1 MVLKLLMPYVDRT
14 VRGGAVRAWH
24 KREGDRVEYGDDLFD
39 LAAAIRGL
47 IVVRVTASDQGYLR
61 RICVP
66 EGARRDENALLALLT
81 TEPDEPLSEIE
92 RDGAGASAFRVV
104 VNLV

>member
-1 MVLKLLMPYVDRT
+1 MVLRLLMPYVDRT
-14 VRGGAVRAWH
+14 VRGGAVRTWH

-61 RICVP
+61 RIYAE
-66 EGARRDENALLALLT
+66 EGAQRDENELLALLT
-81 TEPDEPLSEIE
+81 TEPDEPLDDAE
-92 RDGAGASAFRVV
+92 RARGGTSAFRVV
-104 VNLV
+104 VNVV